1 MFAVLRKLHSLGPL
15 TPVTFGSGQESGVAG
30 ATPNPEQA
38 EPLGLARVVASEHL
52 AGERKLL
59 AS

>member
-38 EPLGLARVVASEHL
+38 EPLGLA
-52 AGERKLL
+52 
-59 AS
+59 